1 MQIILAGSRPSDL
14 AAVIGFLASD
24 AAAAVHGAMIP
35 VTGR

>member
-1 MQIILAGSRPSDL
+1 MQIIRAGSPSDI

-35 VTGR
+35 